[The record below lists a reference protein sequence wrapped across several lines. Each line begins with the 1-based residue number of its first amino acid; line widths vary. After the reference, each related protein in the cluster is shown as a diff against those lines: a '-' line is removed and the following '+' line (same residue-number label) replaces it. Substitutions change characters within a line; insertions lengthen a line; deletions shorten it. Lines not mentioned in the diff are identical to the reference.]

1 MKRLDPQETRRYW
14 KRFGIPLVLG
24 IAALIVSYVLLTW
37 YDIQYASKATQETM
51 ALLNR
56 RVVRFEGYES
66 NDENKNLIRLLD
78 KTSELSRQL
87 ANADNLNEDFLDKY
101 TYGQRLSGIL
111 ILDEDRNI
119 VLQSESTPDSEWV
132 QNEIQNGPNII
143 DIIQYPK
150 KVYMTRTERG
160 GVEVDM
166 AAVARQGEEAGVV
179 ICYFTKNDIKNNAN
193 DITFETLLDGYNFE
207 LDGVGGIT
215 DGETFV
221 STDDST
227 AEQIEALSAKIDT
240 AQVEDPYCTMLHFW
254 VQGRRWYGAK
264 ATVGD
269 QYALYVAFPASSVF
283 ATRNAVLLSGTLLFI
298 LFWLIYLLM
307 QGKSERESMAQLRKQ
322 YRIINAIN
330 RAYST
335 NFLIQLQDDQL
346 EPIKLP
352 GRLESKLL
360 SYPTASEKLKAIA
373 RMCLEPAEQARF
385 TAFTEP
391 STIAQR
397 MGKSDYLVM
406 DYEDKWHR
414 WYQSLL
420 IPQRYDADGQLM
432 AVLFA
437 TRDISDEKAR
447 EHAYQEQLRRSVEE
461 AERASRAKT
470 DFLRQMSHDVRTPI
484 NGIRGMIEIGNHYPN
499 DLEKQAD
506 CRKKVWEA
514 SGFLLDLVN
523 SVLDMN
529 KLESGEIQL
538 DEKPFD
544 LRDVLSSTRGILYG
558 QAESSHIRVQ
568 QNELD
573 IKHPYLLGSPL
584 HLQQI
589 LQNIGGNAIKYNKEG
604 GTATFT
610 TREIASD
617 GETATFEFISSD
629 TGIGMSKEFQKRAFE
644 PFTQERASARTKYQ
658 GSGLGLSICR
668 QLVEQMGGSIQL
680 ESEQGVGTTFTITL
694 QFRLDAQRI
703 EQERQAAEAE
713 SIAGMKALLVED
725 NELNMEIAEFLLE
738 REGVQVT
745 KAWNG
750 QEAVQQFAA
759 SQPGEFDVIL
769 MDVMMPVMG
778 GIEATQAI
786 RALDRP
792 DAATVPIFAM
802 TANAFA
808 DDIARGRAAG
818 MNEYIA
824 KPLDGKKLAKTLLKY
839 KKQGKTDLQAEK

>member
-24 IAALIVSYVLLTW
+24 IAALIVSYAPLTW
-37 YDIQYASKATQETM
+37 YDIQYASKAMQETM
-51 ALLNR
+51 ALLSR
-56 RVVRFEGYES
+56 RVSRFEGYES
-66 NDENKNLIRLLD
+66 NDESKSLIRLLD
-78 KTSELSRQL
+78 KTTELSQRLTRKSKQ
-87 ANADNLNEDFLDKY
+87 NVEFLDQY
-101 TYGQRLSGIL
+101 AYEQRLSGIL

-119 VLQSESTPDSEWV
+119 VLQSEDTPDSEWV
-132 QNEIQNGPNII
+132 QDEIQNGQNIS

-150 KVYMTRTERG
+150 KVYMLRTERG

-166 AAVARQGEEAGVV
+166 AAVARQGDEAGVV
-179 ICYFTKNDIKNNAN
+179 ICYFTKNSIKNNAN

-215 DGETFV
+215 NGEKFI

-240 AQVEDPYCTMLHFW
+240 ARTKDSYCTMIHFW

-269 QYALYVAFPASSVF
+269 RYTLYAAFPAASVF
-283 ATRNAVLLSGTLLFI
+283 STRNAVLLSGTFLYI

-307 QGKSERESMAQLRKQ
+307 QGRAEQESVAQIRKQ
-322 YRIINAIN
+322 YRTINAIN

-335 NFLIQLQDDQL
+335 NFLIQLQEDQL

-360 SYPTASEKLKAIA
+360 SIRTASAKLKAIA
-373 RMCLEPAEQARF
+373 RMCLEPGEQARF
-385 TAFTEP
+385 IAFTDP

-397 MGKSDYLVM
+397 MGQSDYLVM

-420 IPQRYDADGQLM
+420 IPQRYDADGQLA

-499 DLEKQAD
+499 DPEKQAD

-523 SVLDMN
+523 SVLNMN
-529 KLESGEIQL
+529 KLESGEIQM

-544 LRDVLSSTRGILYG
+544 LREVMGSTRGILYG
-558 QAESSHIRVQ
+558 QAEGSGIHIRQ
-568 QNELD
+568 DPLE
-573 IKHPYLLGSPL
+573 IEHPYLIGSPL

-644 PFTQERASARTKYQ
+644 PFTQERARARTKYQ

-668 QLVEQMGGSIQL
+668 QLVEQMGGSIRL

-738 REGVQVT
+738 REGVQVA

-750 QEAVQQFAA
+750 QEAVQQFAD

-839 KKQGKTDLQAEK
+839 KKQGKTGSQAEK